1 MDKKATATV
10 GVGIASVILTGTAI
24 SLHSI
29 YKKYDKSITSDGEL
43 EGVNKNV
50 SVFFATQAGISV
62 VVGIISGTLT
72 WILY

>member
-43 EGVNKNV
+43 EGGQQKCKCI
-50 SVFFATQAGISV
+50 FATQAGISV